1 MPLTNALAQE
11 IARVYGT
18 PAVAI
23 DLERVEANIA
33 RVQAACEAAGLA
45 NRPHIKTHKSPLL
58 ARMQRDAGARGIACQ
73 KLGEAEVMAAA
84 GLDDILIAYNL
95 LGEEKLGRLAALMR
109 RAQVT

>member
-45 NRPHIKTHKSPLL
+45 NRPHIKTHKSPSSPACSAMPAPAASP
-58 ARMQRDAGARGIACQ
+58 ARSSAR
-73 KLGEAEVMAAA
+73 
-84 GLDDILIAYNL
+84 
-95 LGEEKLGRLAALMR
+95 R
-109 RAQVT
+109 R